1 MSFCIS
7 WQRMQLRGGPL
18 KASSKTFTYVHASAL
33 TPCDLRSFLQKKLA
47 PLYDFGADTRR
58 GGRLQVQGGAASDG
72 VAYEGAT
79 VLEAKQV
86 RDPGL

>member
-1 MSFCIS
+1 M
-7 WQRMQLRGGPL
+7 
-18 KASSKTFTYVHASAL
+18 
-33 TPCDLRSFLQKKLA
+33 
-47 PLYDFGADTRR
+47 

-86 RDPGL
+86 RDPGLLPVCEDSASCVC